1 MHYIGASFRLR
12 LWFLPAD
19 DASFPLRLTPKIL
32 PLPPPLA
39 DDALPRAPRPL
50 PLADDTPP
58 RPPPCPLPLADNTP
72 PRAPPRPLPL
82 ADDTPPRQI
91 KYAHIITSSPC
102 CFF

>member
-72 PRAPPRPLPL
+72 PRAPPPQCFLIPCQL
-82 ADDTPPRQI
+82 IRQVFTI
-91 KYAHIITSSPC
+91 KCIHNIGCVT
-102 CFF
+102 